1 MKRSP
6 ASRIRHV
13 AAVVAL
19 LMVTAAVP
27 SPSALAAATRQLGC
41 KSADLR
47 YPFTRGGPKTF
58 GVFDLKIAGGTCAT
72 AHTVAKDWM
81 KRFEA
86 ALRAGH
92 VRLPRSI
99 DGFSFTTLP
108 AKAAQEYRE
117 RGQKSGTT
125 IRFEYR
131 VPNG

>member
-1 MKRSP
+1 MKRLP
-6 ASRIRHV
+6 TSRIRHV
-13 AAVVAL
+13 VVAAAL
-19 LMVTAAVP
+19 LMVTAAIL
-27 SPSALAAATRQLGC
+27 SPSALAATTRQLSC

-58 GVFDLKIAGGTCAT
+58 GVFDLKITGGTCAT

-81 KRFEA
+81 KRFET

-92 VRLPRSI
+92 VRLPRSL

-108 AKAAQEYRE
+108 AKEPQEYRE
-117 RGQKSGTT
+117 RGQKRGTT